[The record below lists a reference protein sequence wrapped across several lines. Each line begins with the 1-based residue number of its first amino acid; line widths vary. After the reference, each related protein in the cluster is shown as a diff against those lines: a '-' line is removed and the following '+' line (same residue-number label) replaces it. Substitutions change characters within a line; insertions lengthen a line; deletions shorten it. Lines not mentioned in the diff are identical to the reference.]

1 MEKELKSKAECR
13 RGWQIFGKVYQ
24 QFEAW
29 IINFVFRLSS
39 VCVYSLFKKKKKH
52 QNSNGV

>member
-1 MEKELKSKAECR
+1 MEKELKLKAECG
-13 RGWQIFGKVYQ
+13 RGWQVFGKVYQ

-29 IINFVFRLSS
+29 IINFVLRLSS
-39 VCVYSLFKKKKKH
+39 VCVYSLFKKK